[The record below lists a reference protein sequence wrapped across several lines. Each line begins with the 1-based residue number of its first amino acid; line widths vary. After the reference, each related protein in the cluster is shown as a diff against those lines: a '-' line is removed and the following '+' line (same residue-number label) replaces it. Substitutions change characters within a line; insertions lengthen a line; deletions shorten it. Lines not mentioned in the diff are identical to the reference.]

1 VRVKS
6 GDESRFPT
14 VGKGRGDAF
23 FPVAEGGFM
32 GDGWQAISMS
42 ETTLQNNGIPELAPR
57 PSKAFMPYPVST
69 LSPPIIPADLTSF
82 KTRGISEVE
91 RDLRQ
96 KLTEIRED
104 YLRAIDHF
112 NWNKL
117 VYEAEIRFEPVVG
130 EVYHLYDMGSGW
142 RALSMIGPEQWQHR
156 HLATVRLNYDRQWL
170 VVRTGEG
177 IESAELFGV
186 L

>member
-1 VRVKS
+1 MGGTRGKWVHGWIS
-6 GDESRFPT
+6 GSIFLVAAGGIMDEGSRAT
-14 VGKGRGDAF
+14 
-23 FPVAEGGFM
+23 
-32 GDGWQAISMS
+32 IMS
-42 ETTLQNNGIPELAPR
+42 EATLQTNGIPELAPR
-57 PSKAFMPYPVST
+57 PSNAFMPYPVST
-69 LSPPIIPADLTSF
+69 LSPPIIPTDLTSF

-130 EVYHLYDMGSGW
+130 EIYHLYDMGNGR
-142 RALSMIGPEQWQHR
+142 RALSMISPDQWPHR

-177 IESAELFGV
+177 IGSDELFGS